1 MALPNYSPSGKILF
15 GSVPWDSGYSNVR
28 LYTSL
33 EEQYNDIATRMT
45 LSSDNYTYIG
55 RNRRLK
61 VAIEAD
67 RLYHCNY
74 CMYRNES
81 LTDGYIYCFV
91 SDVKYINDR
100 TSEITIETDVFQTY
114 LYGTDWQIPAC
125 FIERETTP
133 SEDSKYMLSE
143 EPSFPLV
150 YVGDG
155 VSRKTFG
162 VGGFIV
168 MTSAKPEKNNNL
180 IEDIVNPQGYYAK
193 PIAMTFNKGIACG
206 CALYYFPVQTSAGGS
221 ENMEAFLNELTF
233 AGSVES
239 IVAIFTV
246 PSFAASLCGSGGRVN
261 TQGGTDIELSSQ
273 TDLSIPANK
282 NTLDGYTPRNAKLH
296 YYPYSFAELGD
307 GQGQRVQLRYELMN
321 ETTNVRVKYALN
333 PLCQAFAFPYNYRG
347 IALDYDDG
355 IVVKAGAMGSW
366 TNNAFQNWV
375 GQNSGTIALTVAG
388 VALAGISGGTTLAAA
403 SAELEGLGAME
414 GFAHVNE
421 ADLAAKV
428 AGQMGNV
435 GKSSKTLKR
444 AGAAGAGG
452 VAGMV
457 NASKQPTTTRGQ
469 VNGETLFSTGAQG
482 LFINRIC
489 AKAEVAQQI
498 DQFFDRWG
506 YAVERIEAVNITS
519 RPSWN
524 YVKTGGAT
532 PRSLNAGAGA
542 TAPFTRGRGT
552 PADALD
558 VIRRAF
564 DGGITF
570 WHNTATFGDY
580 SQSNALG

>member
-1 MALPNYSPSGKILF
+1 MALPNYTPSGKILF
-15 GSVPWDSGYSNVR
+15 GSVPWDGGYSNVR

-33 EEQYNDIATRMT
+33 EEQYGDIAARMT

-91 SDVKYINDR
+91 GDVKYINDH
-100 TSEITIETDVFQTY
+100 TSEITLETDVFQTY

-133 SEDSKYMLSE
+133 GEDEKYMYSQ
-143 EPSFPLV
+143 EPSFTMP
-150 YVGDG
+150 YVVDG
-155 VSRKTFG
+155 HTQKVFDA
-162 VGGFIV
+162 GGFIV
-168 MTSAKPEKNNNL
+168 LTTTEPKENANF
-180 IEDIVNPQGYYAK
+180 IEDFMNPSGYYGSPVRATPNGGLINGAGFYFF
-193 PIAMTFNKGIACG
+193 PINTA
-206 CALYYFPVQTSAGGS
+206 AGGS
-221 ENMEAFLNELTF
+221 EDLEAFTQKINW
-233 AGSVES
+233 AGCIDA

-246 PSFAASLCGSGGRVN
+246 PTFVAATLKPGRVTSN
-261 TQGGTDIELSSQ
+261 GHQTVELEYQ
-273 TDLSIPANK
+273 YDVKVPKNK
-282 NTLDGYTPRNAKLH
+282 PTLDGYTPRNRKLL
-296 YYPYSFAELGD
+296 YYPYTLVQYGD
-307 GQGQRVQLRYELMN
+307 GQGQNVQLRYEMMD
-321 ETTNVRVKYALN
+321 ETTLLRGKYFMN
-333 PLCQAFAFPYNYRG
+333 PACESFVFPYNYRG
-347 IALDYDDG
+347 NPLDYDNG
-355 IVVKAGAMGSW
+355 ITVSCGGLGSW
-366 TNNAFQNWV
+366 ANNLYSQWV
-375 GQNSGTIALTVAG
+375 AQNSGTVRAVQLG
-388 VALAGISGGTTLAAA
+388 VATAGILGTATIAGA
-403 SAELEGLGAME
+403 SAELMELGALE
-414 GFAHVNE
+414 GAAHINRSTLGTAVNAE
-421 ADLAAKV
+421 
-428 AGQMGNV
+428 MGNLAK
-435 GKSSKTLKR
+435 GAQTAKGAGG
-444 AGAAGAGG
+444 AGAAGLTAL
-452 VAGMV
+452 A
-457 NASKQPTTTRGQ
+457 NAAHLPTVSRGQ
-469 VNGETLFSTGAQG
+469 TNGNTLFSTGTQG
-482 LFINRIC
+482 VFVNRTC
-489 AKAEVAQQI
+489 VKAEVAQQI

-524 YVKTGGAT
+524 YVKTGGAA
-532 PRSLNAGAGA
+532 PRSLDAGAGA